1 MPIEV
6 VKQGATFLLALTS
19 AVFFLFLRCHGNG
32 RPLGPNS
39 RLWALLVVL
48 VTSMV
53 STAAAF
59 VGVVLVAR
67 LPFALTGLGVAG
79 PSTLWLSEIHRR
91 RDEQRGPMRD
101 VSTLWLTRLL
111 ARLGEGMAEDRMT
124 WCEQRVDEAWT
135 TDDLRMA
142 AHFYQEYMRE
152 RMTGE
157 ERRRSRIFAQVNAI
171 ENRLTV
177 VQLIENSA
185 GRPKVIAAL
194 RGSRAIKD
202 GRYKSYTED
211 LARMA
216 DILRHD
222 AERDLV
228 RLLGHA
234 YGAGLYRM
242 PVFAPPRRMHR
253 PIGDPAA
260 HPVTGVRRQTQPT

>member
-1 MPIEV
+1 VPV
-6 VKQGATFLLALTS
+6 DVTKLGATFLLALAS
-19 AVFFLFLRCHGNG
+19 AVFFLLLRCHGNG
-32 RPLGPNS
+32 RPFGPHS
-39 RLWALLVVL
+39 RLWAMLVVT
-48 VTSMV
+48 VTSLA
-53 STAAAF
+53 STAVAF
-59 VGVVLVAR
+59 VGVVILAR
-67 LPFALTGLGVAG
+67 LPYALTGLGAVG
-79 PSTLWLSEIHRR
+79 PSGLWLSEIYSR

-101 VSTLWLTRLL
+101 VSTLGLTRLL
-111 ARLGEGMAEDRMT
+111 ARLAEGMAEDRLT
-124 WCEQRVDEAWT
+124 WCEERVDEAWS

-185 GRPKVIAAL
+185 GRPKVMAAL
-194 RGSRAIKD
+194 RGSRAFKD
-202 GRYKSYTED
+202 TRYRSYADD

-216 DILRHD
+216 DVLRHD

-234 YGAGLYRM
+234 YAVGLYRM
-242 PVFAPPRRMHR
+242 PAFTPPRRVHGADADVVAR
-253 PIGDPAA
+253 LASDA
-260 HPVTGVRRQTQPT
+260 RREAQPT

>member
-1 MPIEV
+1 M
-6 VKQGATFLLALTS
+6 KLGATFLLALGS
-19 AVFFLFLRCHGNG
+19 AVFFLFLRCHGSG
-32 RPLGPNS
+32 RPFGPHS
-39 RLWALLVVL
+39 RVWSLLVVL
-48 VTSMV
+48 VTSLV

-59 VGVVLVAR
+59 VGVVIVAH
-67 LPFALTGLGVAG
+67 LPFALAGLGVVG

-91 RDEQRGPMRD
+91 RDEQRGPMHD
-101 VSTLWLTRLL
+101 VSTLWLNRLL
-111 ARLGEGMAEDRMT
+111 ARLAEAMAEDRMT

-142 AHFYQEYMRE
+142 ARFYQEYMRE

-157 ERRRSRIFAQVNAI
+157 ERRRSRVFAQLNAI
-171 ENRLTV
+171 ETRLTV

-185 GRPKVIAAL
+185 GRPKVMAAL

-202 GRYKSYTED
+202 SRYKNYTED

-234 YGAGLYRM
+234 YGVGLYRM
-242 PVFAPPRRMHR
+242 PVFAPPRRVYP
-253 PIGDPAA
+253 PIGDRDGRSPTD
-260 HPVTGVRRQTQPT
+260 VQRLVQPT

>member
-1 MPIEV
+1 M
-6 VKQGATFLLALTS
+6 KLGATFLLALSS

-32 RPLGPNS
+32 RPFGPHS
-39 RLWALLVVL
+39 RVWALLVVL
-48 VTSMV
+48 VTSLV

-59 VGVVLVAR
+59 LGVVIVAH

-79 PSTLWLSEIHRR
+79 PSTLWLSEIHQR

-101 VSTLWLTRLL
+101 VSTLWLSRLL
-111 ARLGEGMAEDRMT
+111 ARLAEGMAEDRMT
-124 WCEQRVDEAWT
+124 WCEERVDEGWT

-157 ERRRSRIFAQVNAI
+157 ERRRGRIFAQVNTI
-171 ENRLTV
+171 DTRLTV

-185 GRPKVIAAL
+185 GRPKVMAAL

-202 GRYKSYTED
+202 SRYKTYTED

-242 PVFAPPRRMHR
+242 PVFAPPRRVHG
-253 PIGDPAA
+253 PIGEPDGHSPTDAQRLA
-260 HPVTGVRRQTQPT
+260 QPT